1 VRHKQW
7 GFTQIISRSIIQC
20 VARNNTLCSLYK
32 YGSIEIDRTCVD
44 ISYSIPPLEV
54 YQLTVKSL
62 YIYIATPDEP
72 DHVTIL
78 ILNLASIPSVSYSQS
93 LPSHIALVH

>member
-1 VRHKQW
+1 MLPE
-7 GFTQIISRSIIQC
+7 IIHYVLSINTVLSKLI
-20 VARNNTLCSLYK
+20 ARVLTYRIAS
-32 YGSIEIDRTCVD
+32 
-44 ISYSIPPLEV
+44 PPLEV